1 MEIET
6 YNIMILIDKSK
17 LNISVR
23 KAAGTSQAVSG
34 EVVVKCLNQPF
45 IDVKTKNRCA
55 AVVLMGI

>member
-1 MEIET
+1 
-6 YNIMILIDKSK
+6 MILIDKSK

-23 KAAGTSQAVSG
+23 KAAGTSQAVLG

-45 IDVKTKNRCA
+45 IDVKMKNQCA